1 MLKMIRERSGISSR
15 RSDFACHAVVARR
28 RVIPSSFGTRHWSFA
43 ALVVAIMFSSAN
55 LKAAASV
62 EDSSGITFPPSSAQK
77 WVLPNGLTI
86 IVQEDHSAPVASVQ
100 AWCAT
105 GSIDEDAH
113 LGAGLSHILEH
124 MLFQGTKTRGKNE
137 IAQQIQDVGGY
148 INAYTSFDRTV
159 FWIDVPKDG
168 VATALGVLTDAMMN
182 STLPPEEYR
191 KEQEVIRREFAMGMD
206 DPDRV
211 AGLLLFGTAYQ
222 RHPYRFPVIGEIEIY
237 NQLTQEQVM
246 QYYKTRYVPN
256 NLTFIVVGDVDA
268 EKVRQ
273 QLTELFTPY
282 PEKSLKPVFIPAEP
296 PQLGWREVHRE
307 FPTELTHLSLAWH
320 IPEVTNPDVPALDLL
335 STILGDGRSSR
346 LYRRVRE
353 EAGLA
358 FGIGAFSYTP
368 GDPGLFGIDATVDPK
383 KREAAEQLVMGIV
396 DEVKQAG
403 VTAEELTKAKKILLS
418 HHLGALTTMRGQASD
433 IGSNWL
439 LTRNLN
445 FSRDYLAAV
454 QKVTL
459 DDIKRVAANY
469 LTDSNL
475 TVVSLNPKGSLAAKA
490 EGPKVAAA
498 AEIEKFELSNGLRL
512 LVREDRRLPLVAMGA
527 VFRGG
532 LLAETPQTN
541 GITRL
546 MAKVLLKGTKTRT
559 AEQIANQ
566 IEAVGGSISSDAGNN
581 SFSVSLDV
589 TKPDVKLGVEL
600 LSDVLL
606 NATMPEKAIAREKE
620 IQIAAIQQEDE
631 QLTSVARNIMRQALF
646 PQHPYALR
654 TNGSVESVRRLTQK
668 DLLEFRDRYMVAK
681 NGVIFVFGDVKA
693 AEVKQLF
700 EKALGGMKPGMLA
713 LTDMHPA
720 SPLSGIETVESRKE
734 KAQGVI
740 MVGFRGASI
749 SSPDRHAL
757 ELIDEASSDLGSR
770 FFVRI
775 REQMGLAYYVGA
787 SQMQGLVPGLFA
799 FYLGTDPQKIEPVKT
814 ALLDEIHKLAN
825 DGLTNQ
831 ELARAKKKLIGQQ
844 EIANQSNE
852 AFGYQCAL
860 EELYGLGFD
869 YYKRLEHDVDAV
881 TLDDIKRVAAKYFR
895 DQPYVL
901 ATVRPPEGSAAAKQK

>member
-1 MLKMIRERSGISSR
+1 MNRIP
-15 RSDFACHAVVARR
+15 VAK
-28 RVIPSSFGTRHWSFA
+28 FLCAG
-43 ALVVAIMFSSAN
+43 LLFSMVN
-55 LKAAASV
+55 LKAASTEPSSV
-62 EDSSGITFPPSSAQK
+62 INFPPSTAQK
-77 WVLPNGLTI
+77 WILPNGLTI

-105 GSIDEDAH
+105 GSIYEDQH
-113 LGAGLSHILEH
+113 IGAGLSHILEH
-124 MLFQGTKTRGKNE
+124 MLFKGTKTRSTND
-137 IAQQIQDVGGY
+137 IAQKIQDVGGY

-168 VATALGVLTDAMMN
+168 VATALDILADAMMN
-182 STLPPEEYR
+182 STLPPQEYQ

-211 AGLLLFGTAYQ
+211 AGLLLFATAYQ

-237 NQLTQEQVM
+237 NQLTQDQVM

-256 NLTFIVVGDVDA
+256 NLTFLVVGDVDA
-268 EKVRQ
+268 QKVRQ
-273 QLTELFTPY
+273 QLTELFKPY
-282 PEKSLKPVFIPAEP
+282 QEKSLRPVFVPAEP
-296 PQLGWREVHRE
+296 PQLGRREVHQE
-307 FPTELTHLSLAWH
+307 FSTELTHLLLAWH
-320 IPEVTNPDVPALDLL
+320 IPEVTNPDVPGLDLL
-335 STILGDGRSSR
+335 STVLGDGRSSR

-358 FGIGAFSYTP
+358 FSISAFSYTP

-383 KREAAEQLVMGIV
+383 KRDAAEQLALRIV
-396 DEVKQAG
+396 DEVKQTG
-403 VTAEELTKAKKILLS
+403 VTAEELAKAKKITLS

-439 LTRNLN
+439 LTRDLN
-445 FSRDYLAAV
+445 FSRHYLDAV

-469 LTDSNL
+469 LTENNL
-475 TVVSLNPKGSLAAKA
+475 TVVSLSPKGSLTGEAGA
-490 EGPKVAAA
+490 EKPVAAG
-498 AEIEKFELSNGLRL
+498 EIQKFELSNGLRL
-512 LVREDRRLPLVAMGA
+512 LVREDPRLPLVGMGA
-527 VFRGG
+527 VFRGSF
-532 LLAETPQTN
+532 LAETPQTN

-546 MAKVLLKGTKTRT
+546 MAMVLLKGTKTRT
-559 AEQIANQ
+559 AEQIANE

-581 SFSVSLDV
+581 SFKVSVDV
-589 TKPDVKLGVEL
+589 MKPDVKLGVDL

-606 NATMPEKAIAREKE
+606 NATFPEKAVAREKE
-620 IQIAAIQQEDE
+620 IQIAAIQQEEE

-654 TNGSVESVRRLTQK
+654 SNGSVESVQRLTQK
-668 DLLEFRDRYMVAK
+668 DLLEFRDRYVVAK
-681 NGVIFVFGDVKA
+681 NGVIYVFGDVKVS
-693 AEVKQLF
+693 EVKQLV
-700 EKALGGMKPGMLA
+700 EQMLSKIKPGALA
-713 LTDMHPA
+713 LTDAKPSM
-720 SPLSGIETVESRKE
+720 PLGKPETVESRKN

-740 MVGFRGASI
+740 MVGFRGASL

-770 FFVRI
+770 FFIRI

-787 SQMQGLVPGLFA
+787 NQLQGFVPGFFA

-814 ALLDEIHKLAN
+814 ALLDEIHKLAK
-825 DGLTNQ
+825 DGLSPE

-844 EIANQSNE
+844 EIANQSND
-852 AFGYQCAL
+852 AFGYHRAL
-860 EELYGLGFD
+860 DELYGLGFD
-869 YYKRLEHDVDAV
+869 YYKRLEHDVSMV
-881 TLDDIKRVAAKYFR
+881 TLDDIKQVAAKYFR

-901 ATVRPPEGSAAAKQK
+901 ATVRPPDSSPAAKQK